1 VYVLITCVALASAEA
16 GAASS
21 MDQARG
27 LRGRLAIVSPEA
39 LPLRKSLRGLA
50 ANLTLAS
57 SNQTVKKSLRG
68 LAATSA
74 PAYSDRAAKNSLR
87 GLAAPSAS
95 ATLEQ
100 TLTKRLRGV
109 AVLAAPASVT
119 LAQPLKKSL
128 RGLVPLAVVPRNQT
142 AWKRLRGRAQEVEAV
157 VADAVVAD
165 AVVADAVVAHSQEV
179 VTVVADAKSVPDVVV
194 KDIAKDISAQ
204 VTSSGNIV
212 FSGRMRIDVP
222 DPRSFLTDA
231 VAQQAATD
239 GIANIIGIRPE
250 FFAAEASWAGSMF
263 MLDSDEIDRHID
275 RSVDMDYTI
284 TLPPHH
290 VMSPI
295 SFIYMFNSQS
305 NEEVTSAVQEA
316 LTAVKGPHYSIEI
329 LDHEMVWP

>member
-39 LPLRKSLRGLA
+39 LPLRKSLRGFA

-95 ATLEQ
+95 AILEQ

-128 RGLVPLAVVPRNQT
+128 RGLAPLAVVPRNQT
-142 AWKRLRGRAQEVEAV
+142 ALKRLRGRAQEVETA
-157 VADAVVAD
+157 VADAA
-165 AVVADAVVAHSQEV
+165 VADAVVAHSQEV
-179 VTVVADAKSVPDVVV
+179 ETVVADAKSVPDVVV

-263 MLDSDEIDRHID
+263 MSDSDEIDRHID

-295 SFIYMFNSQS
+295 PFIYMFNSQS